1 MTENLH
7 DPQGTRATRATGL
20 AGLACLIAL
29 AALTVA
35 GCSSPAGSTAV
46 PATSVPTAT
55 VTVTPQAAP
64 AASTAPS
71 APTVTVT
78 VAPAP
83 EPAPTVIA
91 QPEGPSSFRSPSGN
105 INCTL
110 STPGGDNAARCE
122 VVDHTWSAPPPP
134 DCHMNSGDRF
144 GLAQGGAAVV
154 GCYGQE
160 FPVAETTLG
169 YGQSRSLGTITCD
182 SEYTGMTC
190 TDSSTG
196 HYFRVSRDTYELG

>member
-1 MTENLH
+1 M
-7 DPQGTRATRATGL
+7 
-20 AGLACLIAL
+20 AGLACLVAL

-64 AASTAPS
+64 AASTAPP

-110 STPGGDNAARCE
+110 STPGNEIAARCE
-122 VVDHTWSAPPPP
+122 VVAHTWTAPPPS
-134 DCHMNSGDRF
+134 DCHLNYGDRF
-144 GLAQGGAAVV
+144 YLTQAGGAVV

-160 FPVAETTLG
+160 FGPGPFPTLG
-169 YGQSRSLGTITCD
+169 YGQSRTFGTITCD

-190 TDSSTG
+190 TDNSTG
-196 HYFRVSRDTYELG
+196 HYFRVSRDGYELG

>member
-7 DPQGTRATRATGL
+7 NPQGARATL
-20 AGLACLIAL
+20 AGIVAL
-29 AALTVA
+29 AALAVA
-35 GCSSPAGSTAV
+35 GCSTSAEPTEV
-46 PATSVPTAT
+46 RATSAPVVT
-55 VTVTPQAAP
+55 VTVMPQPAAP

-78 VAPAP
+78 AAPAP
-83 EPAPTVIA
+83 APVTTVIA
-91 QPEGPSSFRSPSGN
+91 QPEGPVSFRSPSGN

-122 VVDHTWSAPPPP
+122 VVDHTWTVPPPP

-144 GLAQGGAAVV
+144 GLAQGGPAVV

-190 TDSSTG
+190 SDSSTG
-196 HYFRVSRDTYELG
+196 HYFRVSRDAYELG